1 MHFPSIIHYLSRVAE
16 FGLLSMQTAE
26 GWEAVWNVRTF
37 LLVKHLFRKQGI
49 ENILMCCHSGIST
62 WELYLSQ
69 KHVTFL
75 SLCMLSWGIKNT
87 MCALHTLSYSLTQL
101 LKLFLGARFSPRSA
115 SFDIKYSKVCDG
127 QGHILKEKAVTL
139 DSSNSIYSH
148 TIASCSNNQN
158 LLYWPRLKTTQDYF
172 LTWELGYF
180 INII

>member
-1 MHFPSIIHYLSRVAE
+1 MHFPSIITE

-87 MCALHTLSYSLTQL
+87 MYALHTLSYSLTQL
-101 LKLFLGARFSPRSA
+101 LKLFLLAQFSPRRA
-115 SFDIKYSKVCDG
+115 SFDIKCSKVRDG
-127 QGHILKEKAVTL
+127 QGHILKEKAVML
-139 DSSNSIYSH
+139 DSSNSIHSH
-148 TIASCSNNQN
+148 TIASCSNKQN
-158 LLYWPRLKTTQDYF
+158 LLYWPKLRLHK
-172 LTWELGYF
+172 
-180 INII
+180 IIS